1 MTFCPVETH
10 TFFTTSS
17 SSEEAEEFCVDEY
30 AVLCVEESA
39 VLCVEESAVLFV
51 EEALFFVLLLCS
63 KEALSA
69 DFVLSE
75 EPDLV
80 IVALDV
86 EPDEEVDVELTEV
99 RLKEYDCVNVSIA
112 TLPLSVMPTVRL
124 PDLTSVSFVTTFVSL
139 FFPFCT

>member
-39 VLCVEESAVLFV
+39 VLCVEESAVLCI

-80 IVALDV
+80 VVALDV
-86 EPDEEVDVELTEV
+86 EPDEEVDV
-99 RLKEYDCVNVSIA
+99 
-112 TLPLSVMPTVRL
+112 
-124 PDLTSVSFVTTFVSL
+124 
-139 FFPFCT
+139 

>member
-39 VLCVEESAVLFV
+39 VLCVEE
-51 EEALFFVLLLCS
+51 ALFFVLLLCS

-80 IVALDV
+80 VVALDV
-86 EPDEEVDVELTEV
+86 EPDEEGYDLDEAVDRIGDMNKFLEQETNENIPY
-99 RLKEYDCVNVSIA
+99 EESIRRMEKI
-112 TLPLSVMPTVRL
+112 VG
-124 PDLTSVSFVTTFVSL
+124 
-139 FFPFCT
+139 